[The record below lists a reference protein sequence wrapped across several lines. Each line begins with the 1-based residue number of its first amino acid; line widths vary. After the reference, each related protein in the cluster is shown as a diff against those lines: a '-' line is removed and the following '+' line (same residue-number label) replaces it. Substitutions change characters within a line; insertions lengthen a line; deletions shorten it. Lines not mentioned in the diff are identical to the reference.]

1 MSIPRAAAIALL
13 IMLPLAAWAENEEQL
28 VRDYTRFAGSEANAE
43 SLVNGLRNDET
54 ITLTADGKDTTFK
67 PATDK
72 MGYGNVKI
80 ALELA
85 KASLAEQGI
94 KNPTPEQ
101 IRAAL
106 NGGTITLKSGKELEL
121 TGVLELRASGMGWGR
136 IAQEYDFK
144 LGELMRRSD
153 VQKTSFERPDHARP
167 QKLERPERPQR
178 PERPERPERAHR
190 R

>member
-1 MSIPRAAAIALL
+1 MFIPRAAAVALL
-13 IMLPLAAWAENEEQL
+13 IVLPLAAWAENEEQL
-28 VRDYTRFAGSEANAE
+28 VRDYTRLAGSEANAE

-54 ITLTADGKDTTFK
+54 IKLTSDGKTTTFK
-67 PATDK
+67 PATDP

-85 KASLAEQGI
+85 EASLAEQGI

-106 NGGTITLKSGKELEL
+106 NGGTLTLKSGKEVEL
-121 TGVLELRASGMGWGR
+121 TGVLEMRASGMGWGR
-136 IAQEYDFK
+136 IAQEHGFK
-144 LGELMRRSD
+144 LGELMRRDD
-153 VQKTSFERPDHARP
+153 VHKASLDRPDHARP
-167 QKLERPERPQR
+167 QKLERPERPSR